1 MVTIRCVYDEGA
13 IEETPLI
20 GAKGTSF
27 VIESEGERL
36 LFDTGLRHRYLL
48 HNMEHLEIGPDTI
61 DAVAISQTHPDNCRA
76 LNGFLDARTQPVP
89 IYCPAELREGSKG
102 FFGKKGV
109 SEENAQKADFR
120 DFSGWTEVIPKVWLS
135 PAMAYTNGYSEMFLA
150 VASRKLAIVS
160 GRGVA
165 GPDVILAEAE
175 RRFERKP
182 TVFVGSL
189 LLAKKMK
196 QEAARYATDLESM
209 GVTDIYLNHCT
220 SPEGMTQLR
229 LKLGLKGVK
238 EFYVGQT
245 LEVRA
250 LGKRVINDRTIR
262 PGMGLFSSAPQKSG
276 SSEDEVRRIVKKVL
290 DGANVKY
297 EVADDHVI
305 STGFMGDDLPI
316 RMIITTDN
324 SRLAFVCLLDLV
336 AEKSA
341 FPKVTWELN
350 RINSNLA
357 FGAFYMNPEDG
368 HIFFE
373 YAFPYATS
381 PVTDEFVATFIRL
394 VAQVVDD
401 HDGDLKKL
409 AESGCSRSHDPMIG
423 RGRCRPNQT
432 IFSYIYI

>member
-1 MVTIRCVYDEGA
+1 
-13 IEETPLI
+13 
-20 GAKGTSF
+20 
-27 VIESEGERL
+27 
-36 LFDTGLRHRYLL
+36 
-48 HNMEHLEIGPDTI
+48 
-61 DAVAISQTHPDNCRA
+61 
-76 LNGFLDARTQPVP
+76 
-89 IYCPAELREGSKG
+89 
-102 FFGKKGV
+102 V